1 MREGQKR
8 EFARGLRSGGT
19 DAERMLWRHLRN
31 RGLMGNKFR
40 RQRPVGRY
48 IVDFICLEAGLV
60 VELDGGQHASS
71 AADAVRTRTLQQQ
84 GYRVV
89 RFWNNEVM
97 TQTDAVLAAIL
108 DAMSARV
115 PEESLLGG

>member
-40 RQRPVGRY
+40 RQHPVGRY

-71 AADAVRTRTLQQQ
+71 AADAVPTRTLQQQ